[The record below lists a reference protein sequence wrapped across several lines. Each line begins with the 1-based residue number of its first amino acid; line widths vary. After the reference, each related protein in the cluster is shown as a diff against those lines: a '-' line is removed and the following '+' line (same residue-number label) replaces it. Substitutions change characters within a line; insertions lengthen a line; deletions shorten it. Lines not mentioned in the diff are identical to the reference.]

1 MDLLISLVVVLIVIG
16 LLLYLL
22 NLLPLDPQ
30 IRVIIHAVVIIFVI
44 LWLLSVLLGHGFPNI
59 KIGNPALR

>member
-1 MDLLISLVVVLIVIG
+1 MDLLISLVFVLIIIG

-30 IRVIIHAVVIIFVI
+30 IRAIIHAVVIIFVV
-44 LWLLSVLLGHGFPNI
+44 LWLLSVLLGYGRFAPLH
-59 KIGNPALR
+59 IGRLCP